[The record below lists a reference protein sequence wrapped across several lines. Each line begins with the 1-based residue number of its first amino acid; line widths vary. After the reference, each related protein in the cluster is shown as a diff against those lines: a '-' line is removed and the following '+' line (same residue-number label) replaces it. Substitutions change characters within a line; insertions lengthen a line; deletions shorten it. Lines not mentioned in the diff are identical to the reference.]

1 MSEDKMFGKIQASQF
16 RRQATW
22 AANENLLLLEDA
34 KKNALSR
41 FFIVIKKYEISDDD
55 IGELLEISQFLI

>member
-1 MSEDKMFGKIQASQF
+1 MEKEMIGKIQASQF

-22 AANENLLLLEDA
+22 SQNEHNLLLEDA

-41 FFIVIKKYEISDDD
+41 FLKVIKKYEISDDD
-55 IGELLEISQFLI
+55 VDELVEISQFLV